1 MFASLPPL
9 LDPIWAVDTEA
20 AYAGSVPLDSFPRLR
35 EILVLREGEAHYD
48 LAFRRDDGAYAVAI
62 GSVHAALG
70 LECQRCLE
78 PMRYQLDAD
87 IALALVKGLDEAGEL
102 PDDYDPLILE
112 ERLIRSRDLLEDELL
127 LGIPQI
133 PMHPRDLCVAQG
145 IVAEGCPAEPA
156 DVTAET
162 NNPFAVL
169 VDLKQ
174 NDKP

>member
-1 MFASLPPL
+1 M
-9 LDPIWAVDTEA
+9 WAVDTGA

-35 EILVLREGEAHYD
+35 EILVLGDGEALYD
-48 LAFRRDDGAYAVAI
+48 LAFRRDDGGYAVAI
-62 GSVHAALG
+62 GSVHAVLG

-78 PMRYQLDAD
+78 PMWYQLDAD

-102 PDDYDPLILE
+102 PDDYDPLMLE

-133 PMHPRDLCVAQG
+133 PMHPAGLCVAQG
-145 IVAEGCPAEPA
+145 IMVGDCAAGPS

-162 NNPFAVL
+162 NSPFAVL
-169 VDLKQ
+169 ADRKQ